1 MAHRSENGRD
11 KTADESGNPIRRR
24 TEDPVHHHGVTE
36 ATTGNGTH
44 DTITGYGTHETT
56 RMGHKTHGTTGTGNG
71 THETTETGHK
81 THGTTGTGN
90 GTHGRAARAT
100 GPTGFAATT
109 AGGQGLLHHRSDG
122 SSSSVSLTLWMLII
136 SVCRV

>member
-1 MAHRSENGRD
+1 MAHQSENGRD
-11 KTADESGNPIRRR
+11 TTADESGNPIRR
-24 TEDPVHHHGVTE
+24 TEDPVHHQGLTE

-56 RMGHKTHGTTGTGNG
+56 G
-71 THETTETGHK
+71 TGHK

-122 SSSSVSLTLWMLII
+122 SSSSVSLTLWMLIN